1 MCLQETKLE
10 WITGG
15 IVRSIWSCPYIDW
28 LYLGSDGA
36 FGGILLMW
44 DSRVVEK
51 VEEAVGHFSVSCKFK
66 NVGDQ
71 FEWAFIGVYGPNL
84 NKRHRLMWEELIGLI
99 SWCDLPWCIGGNFN
113 IICFP
118 SERLGAA
125 SFSRAMYG
133 FSDFVSLHG
142 MMYIHMEGG
151 LYTWSNTSSASRLD
165 QFLFSPL
172 LVDHFT

>member
-10 WITGG
+10 WITRG
-15 IVRSIWSCPYIDW
+15 IVRSIWSCPYVDW

-36 FGGILLMW
+36 SGGILLMR

-51 VEEAVGHFSVSCKFK
+51 VEEAMGHFSVSCKFK
-66 NVGDQ
+66 NVGEQ
-71 FEWAFIGVYGPNL
+71 FGWAFTV
-84 NKRHRLMWEELIGLI
+84 
-99 SWCDLPWCIGGNFN
+99 LPWSLGGDFN

-133 FSDFVSLHG
+133 FFDFVSLHG
-142 MMYIHMEGG
+142 FDGYSYGKGPLYLVQYFLRFSARPIPFLTIFYMILVMG
-151 LYTWSNTSSASRLD
+151 LE
-165 QFLFSPL
+165 
-172 LVDHFT
+172 